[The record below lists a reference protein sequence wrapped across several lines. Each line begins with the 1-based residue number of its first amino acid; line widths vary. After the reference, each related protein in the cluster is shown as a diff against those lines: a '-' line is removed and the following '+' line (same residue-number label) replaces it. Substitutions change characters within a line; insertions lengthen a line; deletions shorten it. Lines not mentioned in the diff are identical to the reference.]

1 MVVLVSCAFAGDAMK
16 CPTCGSLRAKRNGGD
31 KSGPRGWCPDHSGS
45 FRIDDATQARFA
57 TEANLARQGIAP
69 TLIHPDPAPAG
80 FVVNGV
86 SSLVRPDGS
95 IAGQWIKMGADR
107 ALQQSLMEAAV
118 AAMRETIPHEEP
130 RIRHVLRADDPALLN
145 LFVLT
150 DYHLGMLAW
159 AEECGE
165 DWDLRIAE
173 DLLVAWFQVAIRLAP
188 AARKAVFAQ
197 LGDFLHWDGFDAVTP
212 AHHHILDADTRFQK
226 LVRCGIRVRR
236 RIIAMLLDKYPEVV
250 SLEAEGNH
258 DPASSVH
265 TREWMAELYRD
276 EPRIEVITS
285 PDPYYCIEHGLTSL
299 FFHHGHKRGPSPEI
313 VLVLAAK
320 FREILGRTKHSFLHM
335 GHLHHTK
342 VLENPI
348 MEVEQHRTLAAKDA
362 FASRGGWMSGRSAN
376 VITYHAELGEV
387 SRLRI
392 SPDMVA
398 ARRERLV

>member
-1 MVVLVSCAFAGDAMK
+1 MK
-16 CPTCGSLRAKRNGGD
+16 CPVCGSPRAKRNGGE
-31 KSGPRGWCPDHSGS
+31 KNRPYPRGYCPDHRGT
-45 FRIDDATQARFA
+45 FNITGEL
-57 TEANLARQGIAP
+57 EAQFVTAASLARQGISDP
-69 TLIHPDPAPAG
+69 QIIHPDPAPAG
-80 FVVNGV
+80 FVVNGI

-107 ALQQSLMEAAV
+107 ELQASLLQAAV
-118 AAMRETIPHEEP
+118 DAMRETIPHTEP
-130 RIRHVLRADDPALLN
+130 RTRTLLRADDPALLN
-145 LFVLT
+145 LFVIT

-173 DLLVAWFQVAIRLAP
+173 DLLVSWFEVAIRMAP
-188 AARKAVFAQ
+188 AAGKAVFAQ

-212 AHHHILDADTRFQK
+212 AHKHILDADTRFQK

-236 RIIAMLLDKYPEVV
+236 RIIAMLLDKYPVV
-250 SLEAEGNH
+250 ELLEAEGNH

-265 TREWMAELYRD
+265 TREWLAELYRD
-276 EPRIEVITS
+276 EPRIKVITS
-285 PDPYYCIEHGLTSL
+285 PDPYYCIEHGQTSL
-299 FFHHGHKRGPSPEI
+299 FFHHGHKRGMSDI
-313 VLVLAAK
+313 VLVFAAK
-320 FREILGRTKHSFLHM
+320 FREVLGRTKHSFAHM

-342 VLENPI
+342 MLENPI
-348 MEVEQHRTLAAKDA
+348 MEIEQHRTLACKDA

-376 VITYHAELGEV
+376 VITYHADFGEY

-392 SPDMVA
+392 SPSMVA